1 MAFEIK
7 NTGLLLEIGGA
18 SFTVHPDNADFMEKL
33 EAFYEE
39 AQKKHAALSTSTDKL
54 SVKVRDMC
62 DFCVQSIDDLLG
74 EGSCK
79 TIFGDTAVGMMDLLG
94 VIVYIKTETN
104 RFLAES
110 TKKVQMMNSNRE
122 QRRKA
127 QKKK

>member
-7 NTGLLLEIGGA
+7 NTGLQLEIGCA

-33 EAFYEE
+33 ETFTQEV
-39 AQKKHAALSTSTDKL
+39 QKKHAELSNSTEKL
-54 SVKVRDMC
+54 SVKVRSIC
-62 DFCVQSIDDLLG
+62 DFCINSIDDRRG

-79 TIFGDTAVGMMDLLG
+79 AIFGDATVGMMDLIGVLG
-94 VIVYIKTETN
+94 YIKTETN
-104 RFLAES
+104 RFFMES
-110 TKKVQMMNSNRE
+110 TKKVQTMNGNRE